1 MTVIFRVIETPIRRI
16 WREPRQISATSAR
29 EGFAPEKVIN
39 GVSRDE
45 NGIRNMWSS
54 DGISPEG
61 ETLTLKLASVK
72 KVSQVR
78 RRLIPTLIIRS
89 RLLYRRNVSSSR
101 G

>member
-1 MTVIFRVIETPIRRI
+1 MEELQQLLLKDDCYIPGYRNTDPQDLARTA
-16 WREPRQISATSAR
+16 QISATSAR

-61 ETLTLKLASVK
+61 ETLTLKLALVK
-72 KVSQVR
+72 KY
-78 RRLIPTLIIRS
+78 PRS
-89 RLLYRRNVSSSR
+89 D
-101 G
+101 